1 MLWSQQSELWNGGFV
16 CSFRFAKSFSLF
28 TGVLALG
35 ALHGYFVWLLSSIR
49 SYLELIVSLFVKRTI
64 INFAYQSYY
73 RILLFFVT
81 QRRQS
86 TSRHMEQQTTA
97 EWFFFCNIY
106 FSLLDEKW
114 LHFLS
119 ICHLWL
125 ILVQFIL
132 YHASPPSI
140 GRNVS
145 LAHSTRTQPANEKK
159 KIFTINLP
167 NVALQKAISI
177 KLVFLMPQRAY
188 RKTVRQLEPTHT
200 QARARHNVDKLLLLL
215 QRFCCCYFMF
225 FSQFFSSSTCSCH
238 CH

>member
-86 TSRHMEQQTTA
+86 ASRHMEQQTTA

-132 YHASPPSI
+132 YHASHHPLVVMCLSHT
-140 GRNVS
+140 
-145 LAHSTRTQPANEKK
+145 AHARSRRTRRRKYSPL
-159 KIFTINLP
+159 I
-167 NVALQKAISI
+167 
-177 KLVFLMPQRAY
+177 Y
-188 RKTVRQLEPTHT
+188 RMWRCKRQ
-200 QARARHNVDKLLLLL
+200 
-215 QRFCCCYFMF
+215 
-225 FSQFFSSSTCSCH
+225 SQ
-238 CH
+238 